1 MISNQEKNEMD
12 KKLQKDCQKAELAF
26 VAHSLR
32 K

>member
-1 MISNQEKNEMD
+1 MITNQEKNEMD

-26 VAHSLR
+26 VSETLN